1 MRDGELERVS
11 VWGVGCGGGE
21 DGDGDGEEGDFVVE
35 EGGGGCFVV
44 VDVD

>member
-11 VWGVGCGGGE
+11 GWGVGCGGGE
-21 DGDGDGEEGDFVVE
+21 DGDGEEGDFVVE